1 MLDYFLIQFAL
12 MSQNRK
18 FLLVVFQ
25 RLIEIIANKIHLN
38 LAKIN
43 LLKKRKLKWRSLII
57 VILFLVSLIVLWQG
71 FSTRKTSTIPEY
83 TPPLVMKEG
92 DPYIRALMRTI
103 TASEALDSNPYTL
116 LYGGRHFSNF
126 SRHPNQCITIVSVPH
141 KSECSTAAGRYQILT
156 TTWQEKL
163 KKYHHKFFNLSSV
176 NPKSFEPEIQDQ
188 VVYAWL
194 TDRHVWG
201 VDIAVRLRQGK
212 LNQVLQL
219 LSGTWTSLGYGTEN
233 NQATPLLSQ
242 VYQRV
247 LTEELTAIKT
257 R

>member
-1 MLDYFLIQFAL
+1 MLKT
-12 MSQNRK
+12 RK
-18 FLLVVFQ
+18 LLRSLF
-25 RLIEIIANKIHLN
+25 NKLPKINGDKTYSLD
-38 LAKIN
+38 LAKVL
-43 LLKKRKLKWRSLII
+43 LLKQGRFKWRSLIVGILSI
-57 VILFLVSLIVLWQG
+57 VLLIVLWQG

-83 TPPLVMKEG
+83 TPPLVMRGG

-103 TASEALDSNPYTL
+103 TTSEALDSNPYTL
-116 LYGGRHFSNF
+116 LYGGKHFSDF
-126 SRHPNQCITIVSVPH
+126 SRHPNECITIVSGPH
-141 KSECSTAAGRYQILT
+141 KGECSTAAGRYQILT

-163 KKYHHKFFNLSSV
+163 KKYHHKFFNSSSA
-176 NPKSFEPEIQDQ
+176 NLESFEPQIQDK

-194 TDRHVWG
+194 NDYHVWG
-201 VDIAVRLRQGK
+201 VDIGVMLKQGK

-233 NQATPLLSQ
+233 NQVTPLLSQ

-247 LTEELTAIKT
+247 LAEELTVTKT

>member
-1 MLDYFLIQFAL
+1 
-12 MSQNRK
+12 MSK
-18 FLLVVFQ
+18 KSKLSLSLFHKLLK
-25 RLIEIIANKIHLN
+25 IINDKIYS
-38 LAKIN
+38 IN
-43 LLKKRKLKWRSLII
+43 LVKALLPKKGKLKWRSLIVGILSI
-57 VILFLVSLIVLWQG
+57 VLLIVLWQG

-83 TPPLVMKEG
+83 TPPLVMKGG

-116 LYGGRHFSNF
+116 LYGGKHFTDL
-126 SRHPNQCITIVSVPH
+126 SRHPNQCITIVSGPH
-141 KSECSTAAGRYQILT
+141 KGECSTAAGRYQILT

-163 KKYHHKFFNLSSV
+163 KKYHHKFFNSSSA
-176 NPKSFEPEIQDQ
+176 NLESFEPQIQDK

-194 TDRHVWG
+194 NDHHFWG
-201 VDIAVRLRQGK
+201 VDIAVLLKQGK

-233 NQATPLLSQ
+233 NQVTPLLSQ
-242 VYQRV
+242 VYQQV
-247 LTEELTAIKT
+247 LAEELTVTKT